1 MKTNRQA
8 NERNHIRKEE
18 KKKKNDNNDI
28 ICLIH
33 DLKSL
38 EKCQVLQSII
48 N

>member
-1 MKTNRQA
+1 MRTNRQA
-8 NERNHIRKEE
+8 NKRNHIRKGE
-18 KKKKNDNNDI
+18 KEKNDDNDT

-33 DLKSL
+33 DLESL